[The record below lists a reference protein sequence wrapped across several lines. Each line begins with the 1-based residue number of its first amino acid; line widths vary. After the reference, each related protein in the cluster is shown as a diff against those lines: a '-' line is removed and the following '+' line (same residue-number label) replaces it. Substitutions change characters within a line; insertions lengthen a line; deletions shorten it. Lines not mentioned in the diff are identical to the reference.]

1 MFDFGDD
8 DLFGNSTGAGG
19 GSGGGSLSLFGD
31 DGGLSLF
38 SDEGGLPP
46 LTSDKKPS
54 SSIFDSDLFGGT
66 SAPSAPSETTF
77 PSLFDSN
84 PSPKQRTSVFD
95 DSLFSSAPLVNQN
108 LFQDTAPSPSKDKP
122 PAFLWQDI
130 DSTDK
135 NVPSLFGEVSAKE
148 YGNNLFGAES
158 TTSKLP
164 PAVSNEPSSLF
175 SFSSD
180 ATPPPGVSNNIFG
193 DLLSSWDDSP
203 ATKTNTPV
211 VPTPEK
217 NTKSSIFDI
226 PTSPEHNKGAEQ
238 MQKLWR
244 GHSGRKDALNELF
257 DKHEEEERGRIEK
270 EEQRWNEGLN
280 LLDAHRSNLEDQK
293 SKILLRN
300 SQFTNSISISESVE
314 YDPTEEPPNY
324 SDAFG
329 EALAKKFKR
338 CLIQIAKDHK
348 FDLRKE
354 FRKMDTDHSGAVSRG
369 ELRNFI
375 DNLHVDFREEEVNV
389 LLHFLDSS
397 EDGEIDMTE
406 FRALQNINEAEVSE
420 KSLISTSL
428 GEELSRKYHDD
439 TSANDASST
448 IQRVYR
454 GHLGRI
460 AYNNALADHIHRQQ
474 TENDLRAAKMHK
486 EEKKKKQEEAEKK
499 VADALYKKQQ
509 QEQLERQKEEH
520 EELLR
525 KEEEEKIRRRELK
538 IAAEKE
544 EQRVQLLKER
554 KKQEEEEKKV
564 ADALYQKQHQEELE
578 RQKEEHEELLRKE
591 EEEKIRMREK
601 KIAAEKEEK
610 QRQEV
615 AQKAA
620 QEEQERKENE
630 RKRKAEHE
638 LEIQTEEKRRYDE
651 AERALKKKSAEERR
665 LAEEQAQVKAEAER
679 KSRQREEEAQEA
691 GWQEGIEENLRHEE
705 AEKRRLQK
713 LEVARLHKEEGEALQ
728 NEEDKKRQELESGR
742 IKRSDPGK
750 IGRLEKKKS
759 IEATGRQLSYVND
772 SFFII
777 HDNVPTKGELPSTPT
792 RTIDA
797 ALPVTEDLELSPK
810 RLMEREEELNRKE
823 AALALEKKV
832 FCEEREHNI
841 RRTEEERLRI
851 RLDRD
856 IEQERQIRQR
866 EDQKMHEKVIDDEK
880 NSISDEARRLEK
892 LEINRMT
899 TNGKT
904 LTKQQHARD
913 ELAFLTLR
921 QRVQS
926 YKLHEEPL
934 ISKAPLRPAEIRLKP
949 PAPRSFSRPLKKSAT
964 RPAEKLRDVASLSVA
979 EVGVLLRHYELTLF
993 VEVFRK
999 KHVDGRELAEFEFE
1013 EDIAVFNVGR
1023 RTQQMKLLHLISDLR
1038 VSMVNDKIF
1047 IGLKRHNARMNR
1059 LGQKLSTAMVE
1070 VDLDADF
1077 IDQIGGMSKRRQ
1089 RMFKTSKKWDTKS
1102 LTNNNT
1108 RFGLDISHGVL
1119 YEMRHDQFHAAF

>member
-1 MFDFGDD
+1 M
-8 DLFGNSTGAGG
+8 
-19 GSGGGSLSLFGD
+19 FGD

-244 GHSGRKDALNELF
+244 GHSGRKDALNALF

-554 KKQEEEEKKV
+554 KKTGRRREKSSGCTVSKTTPRRIRKTKRRARRV
-564 ADALYQKQHQEELE
+564 TAQRGRRKDSNAREKDCRRE
-578 RQKEEHEELLRKE
+578 RREATPRSCAKSSTRGARKE
-591 EEEKIRMREK
+591 G
-601 KIAAEKEEK
+601 
-610 QRQEV
+610 
-615 AQKAA
+615 
-620 QEEQERKENE
+620 
-630 RKRKAEHE
+630 KRK
-638 LEIQTEEKRRYDE
+638 
-651 AERALKKKSAEERR
+651 KKE
-665 LAEEQAQVKAEAER
+665 
-679 KSRQREEEAQEA
+679 SR
-691 GWQEGIEENLRHEE
+691 
-705 AEKRRLQK
+705 
-713 LEVARLHKEEGEALQ
+713 
-728 NEEDKKRQELESGR
+728 
-742 IKRSDPGK
+742 
-750 IGRLEKKKS
+750 
-759 IEATGRQLSYVND
+759 
-772 SFFII
+772 
-777 HDNVPTKGELPSTPT
+777 T
-792 RTIDA
+792 RT
-797 ALPVTEDLELSPK
+797 
-810 RLMEREEELNRKE
+810 
-823 AALALEKKV
+823 
-832 FCEEREHNI
+832 
-841 RRTEEERLRI
+841 
-851 RLDRD
+851 
-856 IEQERQIRQR
+856 
-866 EDQKMHEKVIDDEK
+866 
-880 NSISDEARRLEK
+880 
-892 LEINRMT
+892 
-899 TNGKT
+899 
-904 LTKQQHARD
+904 
-913 ELAFLTLR
+913 
-921 QRVQS
+921 
-926 YKLHEEPL
+926 
-934 ISKAPLRPAEIRLKP
+934 
-949 PAPRSFSRPLKKSAT
+949 
-964 RPAEKLRDVASLSVA
+964 
-979 EVGVLLRHYELTLF
+979 
-993 VEVFRK
+993 
-999 KHVDGRELAEFEFE
+999 
-1013 EDIAVFNVGR
+1013 
-1023 RTQQMKLLHLISDLR
+1023 
-1038 VSMVNDKIF
+1038 
-1047 IGLKRHNARMNR
+1047 
-1059 LGQKLSTAMVE
+1059 
-1070 VDLDADF
+1070 
-1077 IDQIGGMSKRRQ
+1077 
-1089 RMFKTSKKWDTKS
+1089 
-1102 LTNNNT
+1102 
-1108 RFGLDISHGVL
+1108 
-1119 YEMRHDQFHAAF
+1119 